1 MGMSLPEG
9 YSPRMR
15 VWKLI
20 GLGGLLG
27 AIATG
32 AAVARDERVRRHYS
46 AGEIRERLHAR
57 LDEAVARGVRGRL
70 AAPAAHGPL
79 PAGVVQ

>member
-1 MGMSLPEG
+1 MGVSLPEG

-57 LDEAVARGVRGRL
+57 HDEAVARGRGR
-70 AAPAAHGPL
+70 
-79 PAGVVQ
+79 

>member
-1 MGMSLPEG
+1 
-9 YSPRMR
+9 MR
-15 VWKLI
+15 VWKWI

-32 AAVARDERVRRHYS
+32 AAVARSERVRRDYS

-57 LDEAVARGVRGRL
+57 HDEALARETGSTSR
-70 AAPAAHGPL
+70 
-79 PAGVVQ
+79 